1 MLLCQLGFEVGIAH
15 VRVIEVVEGW
25 VTVTLFV
32 EGIEAEVNELR
43 RAVGEEKCGSA
54 LCGYRTPT
62 LWAIG
67 RSAIGR
73 HSVAIG

>member
-43 RAVGEEKCGSA
+43 RAVGEEQSWSQ
-54 LCGYRTPT
+54 LCVQR
-62 LWAIG
+62 LLG
-67 RSAIGR
+67 RLF
-73 HSVAIG
+73 SVVQGFAFRVV